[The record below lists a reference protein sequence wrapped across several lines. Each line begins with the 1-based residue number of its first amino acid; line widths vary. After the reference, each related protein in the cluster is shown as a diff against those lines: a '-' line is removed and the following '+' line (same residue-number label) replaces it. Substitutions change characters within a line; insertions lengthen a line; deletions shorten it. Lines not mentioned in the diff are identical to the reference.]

1 MCVSGTRNVYDTFA
15 PLLRPHARVVNVSS
29 MSGRSALRAMS
40 EERRQQFL
48 QPDLT
53 QSQLDGLMDE
63 FVRDV
68 ASGQYEQKGW
78 PRTAY
83 GVSKAAV
90 TALTRLQARDASDKS
105 LLVNC
110 CW

>member
-1 MCVSGTRNVYDTFA
+1 MYATFA
-15 PLLRPHARVVNVSS
+15 PLLRRHSRVVNVSS
-29 MSGRSALRAMS
+29 AAGRSALRGMS

-48 QPDLT
+48 DPQLT
-53 QSQLDGLMDE
+53 LARLDALMEE
-63 FVRDV
+63 FVADV
-68 ASGQYEQKGW
+68 ASGRYQQRGW

-90 TALTRLQARDASDKS
+90 TALTRLQARDVQDASI
-105 LLVNC
+105 LVNC